1 MPSANNFT
9 ERITDRN
16 LNKSSEQTIASS
28 ALLRIMQESESLYHN
43 PSRTEWVQKKID
55 VFKDN
60 LRSQITHRRDYSGPN
75 SMNWP
80 EEYAKMLREELEY
93 IETCIEYNDKT
104 GNVPKDT
111 SRKFGVKKEKSKDK
125 GIVIASHDISEPIE
139 PAKAKP
145 IKVIGH
151 IDLNDSEDP
160 MFPEKQ

>member
-1 MPSANNFT
+1 MPQFESANNFT

-28 ALLRIMQESESLYHN
+28 ALLRIMAESDSLYHN

-60 LRSQITHRRDYSGPN
+60 LRAQITHRKDYSGSN
-75 SMNWP
+75 SLMNWP

-104 GNVPKDT
+104 GNKPSKPKQ
-111 SRKFGVKKEKSKDK
+111 KKSKDK
-125 GIVIASHDISEPIE
+125 GIVIASHDIS
-139 PAKAKP
+139 KP
-145 IKVIGH
+145 KPTKVVGH
-151 IDLNDSEDP
+151 IDLNTPDSK
-160 MFPEKQ
+160 PEWLEGKGS